1 MKTRL
6 VNAVVFL
13 GLYLAFLSWYD
24 GWGMDPLTAEEIDK
38 LVGEVEAQDS
48 NPEELKNLR
57 QLLKDD
63 DGEEFFMLNLNRY
76 EYSENEVQKG
86 VPVAYQKY
94 GQAVM
99 PMILKRAGHPIY
111 VGEISDYL
119 VGGDLKEGGWHELI
133 LVRYRSRQDFINMIT
148 SDEYLIAAKHRY
160 VGIEYAEVIPTN
172 AILSLATPRLFIL
185 AILFLIALVADHMI
199 RSCLLYTSPSPRDYA
214 ASRMPS
220 SA

>member
-6 VNAVVFL
+6 ISAVVFL

-119 VGGDLKEGGWHELI
+119 VGGDLKEGGWHEII

-185 AILFLIALVADHMI
+185 ALLFLIALVADCLI
-199 RSCLLYTSPSPRDYA
+199 RRARS
-214 ASRMPS
+214 
-220 SA
+220 

>member
-1 MKTRL
+1 MITRL

-38 LVGEVEAQDS
+38 LVGEAGAQDS

-119 VGGDLKEGGWHELI
+119 VGGDLKEGGWHEII

-185 AILFLIALVADHMI
+185 ALLFLIALVADCLI
-199 RSCLLYTSPSPRDYA
+199 RRARS
-214 ASRMPS
+214 
-220 SA
+220 

>member
-38 LVGEVEAQDS
+38 IVGEAEAQDS

-119 VGGDLKEGGWHELI
+119 VGGDLKEGGWHEII

-172 AILSLATPRLFIL
+172 GILSLATPRLFIL
-185 AILFLIALVADHMI
+185 ALLFLIALVADCLI
-199 RSCLLYTSPSPRDYA
+199 RRARS
-214 ASRMPS
+214 
-220 SA
+220 

>member
-6 VNAVVFL
+6 ISAVVFL

-24 GWGMDPLTAEEIDK
+24 GWGMDPLTDEEIDK
-38 LVGEVEAQDS
+38 LVGEAEAQDS

-76 EYSENEVQKG
+76 EYSKNEVQRG
-86 VPVAYQKY
+86 VPDAYQKY

-119 VGGDLKEGGWHELI
+119 VGGDLKEGGWHEII

-185 AILFLIALVADHMI
+185 ALLFLIALVADRMI
-199 RSCLLYTSPSPRDYA
+199 RRAQS
-214 ASRMPS
+214 
-220 SA
+220 

>member
-119 VGGDLKEGGWHELI
+119 VGGDLKEGGWHEII

-185 AILFLIALVADHMI
+185 ALLFLIALVADYLI
-199 RSCLLYTSPSPRDYA
+199 RRARS
-214 ASRMPS
+214 
-220 SA
+220 